1 MEAVDFR
8 KPKNTWHIT
17 LTDELELDLKLPTKD
32 FLDDVLNISEHTEEM
47 DDTEQLEEIY
57 NIAATAVSNNTDCIT
72 VTPGKMREIFGIGEV
87 IDFITMYT
95 EFISE
100 AVQEKNSRSRT
111 TLNRAM
117 RRAKNTTQKPSS
129 ST

>member
-32 FLDDVLNISEHTEEM
+32 LLDDIVSIGEQMADMSSE
-47 DDTEQLEEIY
+47 EQNGAGY
-57 NIAATAVSNNTDCIT
+57 DVAATAVSNNTGHIT
-72 VTPGKMREIFGIGEV
+72 VTPEQMKEIFDIGEL

-95 EFISE
+95 EFIAE
-100 AVQEKNSRSRT
+100 AVQAKNSRSRT
-111 TLNRAM
+111 TLNRAR
-117 RRAKNTTQKPSS
+117 RRAKNTAQTALS

>member
-17 LTDELELDLKLPTKD
+17 LTDALELDLKLPTKD
-32 FLDDVLNISEHTEEM
+32 LLDDILNISERVEDM
-47 DDTEQLEEIY
+47 DGNEQWEEIY
-57 NIAATAVSNNTDCIT
+57 NVAATAVSHNTKCIT

-87 IDFITMYT
+87 IDFLTMYT
-95 EFISE
+95 EFIAE

-117 RRAKNTTQKPSS
+117 RRAKNTTQKPLS